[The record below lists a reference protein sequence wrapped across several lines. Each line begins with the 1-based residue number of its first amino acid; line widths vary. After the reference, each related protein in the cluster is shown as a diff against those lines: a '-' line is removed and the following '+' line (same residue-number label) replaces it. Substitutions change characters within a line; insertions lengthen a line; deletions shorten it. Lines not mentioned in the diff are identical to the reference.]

1 MTASDNWRQIAMA
14 EAVSNERYRWRMGAY
29 ARVLTVLTFA
39 FLAVGLVTVY
49 SASSIVAL
57 QTGHNGAYFML
68 RQLSG
73 MLLGLVAFGIAAKV
87 DAEKWYD
94 WAWPVMIVCLVM
106 LTIVVL
112 PFTVRIAPRI
122 HGARRFLFGASMQPS
137 ELAKLAVVIWTSM
150 LVVKKGDA
158 MRRLSKGLFPFL
170 VVVGLMD
177 TLVYVEPDLSSA
189 MFYTLIMGIIL
200 FAAGVRIGHFV
211 ALVVI
216 AIPALY
222 SRAEKLQYVVLRM
235 SAFFNPGI
243 SPHVDYQARQSLI
256 AIGSGGLWGVGFGQG
271 RQQYGFLPF
280 AYDDFIA
287 ATIGEER
294 GFIGLTIL
302 VIGYVIYA
310 YLGFQIARAARSKFQ
325 QLVAIGIVATV
336 VISAFL
342 HIGVTIGLL
351 PNTGLT
357 LPFVSYGRSN
367 MLLTLLLTGI
377 LVNIGSERERVIG
390 ERATN
395 PLMATEG

>member
-1 MTASDNWRQIAMA
+1 MA
-14 EAVSNERYRWRMGAY
+14 EVVANVRYRWRMGVE
-29 ARVLTVLTFA
+29 ARVLTALTLA
-39 FLAVGLVTVY
+39 FLAFGLVTVY

-57 QTGHNGAYFML
+57 QAGHNGAYYML

-73 MLLGLVAFGIAAKV
+73 IVMGLVLFGIAAKI

-94 WAWPVMIVCLVM
+94 WAWPVMIACLV
-106 LTIVVL
+106 LLLFVVL
-112 PFTVRIAPRI
+112 PFTVRWAPRV
-122 HGARRFLFGASMQPS
+122 HGARRYLFGSSMQPS
-137 ELAKLAVVIWTSM
+137 EISKLAIVTWTSM

-170 VVVGLMD
+170 VIVGLMD

-216 AIPALY
+216 AIPVLY
-222 SRAEKLQYVVLRM
+222 TRAEKLQYVVLRM
-235 SAFFNPGI
+235 SAFFNPGA
-243 SPHVDYQARQSLI
+243 SPHIDYQARQSLI
-256 AIGSGGLWGVGFGQG
+256 AIGSGGLFGVGFGQG

-287 ATIGEER
+287 ANIGEER
-294 GFIGLTIL
+294 GFIGLSVLIL
-302 VIGYVIYA
+302 GFVLYG
-310 YLGFQIARAARSKFQ
+310 YLGFRIAKLARSRFQ
-325 QLVAIGIVATV
+325 ELVAVGIVATV

-357 LPFVSYGRSN
+357 LPFISYGRSN
-367 MLLTLLLTGI
+367 MVLTLLLTGI

-390 ERATN
+390 EGATN
-395 PLMATEG
+395 PLLSTEE

>member
-1 MTASDNWRQIAMA
+1 MSV
-14 EAVSNERYRWRMGAY
+14 E
-29 ARVLTVLTFA
+29 ARVLTVLTLA
-39 FLAVGLVTVY
+39 FLAFGLVTVY

-57 QTGHNGAYFML
+57 QAGHNGAYYML

-73 MLLGLVAFGIAAKV
+73 MVIGLIVFAIATKI

-94 WAWPVMIVCLVM
+94 WAWPVMILCLVL
-106 LTIVVL
+106 LTFVVL
-112 PFTVRIAPRI
+112 PFTVRWAPRV
-122 HGARRFLFGASMQPS
+122 HGARRYLFGSSMQPS
-137 ELAKLAVVIWTSM
+137 EIAKLAVVIWTSM

-170 VVVGLMD
+170 VIVGLMD
-177 TLVYVEPDLSSA
+177 VLVYVEPDLSSA
-189 MFYTLIMGIIL
+189 MFYTLIMSLIL

-216 AIPALY
+216 AIPVLY
-222 SRAEKLQYVVLRM
+222 TRAEKLQYVVLRM
-235 SAFFNPGI
+235 SAFFNPGT
-243 SPHVDYQARQSLI
+243 SPHIDYQARQSLI
-256 AIGSGGLWGVGFGQG
+256 AIGSGGLFGVGFGQG

-287 ATIGEER
+287 ANIGEER
-294 GFIGLTIL
+294 GFLGLTIL
-302 VIGYVIYA
+302 ILAFVLYA
-310 YLGFQIARAARSKFQ
+310 YLGFRIARVARSKFQ

-357 LPFVSYGRSN
+357 LPFISYGRSN
-367 MLLTLLLTGI
+367 MLLTLVLTGI
-377 LVNIGSERERVIG
+377 LVNIGSERERVMG
-390 ERATN
+390 EGATN
-395 PLMATEG
+395 PLLAPEQ

>member
-1 MTASDNWRQIAMA
+1 M
-14 EAVSNERYRWRMGAY
+14 
-29 ARVLTVLTFA
+29 LTVLTLA
-39 FLAVGLVTVY
+39 FLAFGLVTVY

-57 QTGHNGAYFML
+57 QAGHNGAYYML

-73 MLLGLVAFGIAAKV
+73 MVIGLIVFAIATKI

-94 WAWPVMIVCLVM
+94 WAWPVMILCLVL
-106 LTIVVL
+106 LTFVVL
-112 PFTVRIAPRI
+112 PFTVRWAPRV
-122 HGARRFLFGASMQPS
+122 HGARRYLFGSSMQPS
-137 ELAKLAVVIWTSM
+137 EIAKLAVVIWTSM

-170 VVVGLMD
+170 VIVGLMD
-177 TLVYVEPDLSSA
+177 VLVYVEPDLSSA
-189 MFYTLIMGIIL
+189 MFYTLIMSLIL

-216 AIPALY
+216 AIPVLY
-222 SRAEKLQYVVLRM
+222 TRAEKLQYVVLRM
-235 SAFFNPGI
+235 SAFFNPGT
-243 SPHVDYQARQSLI
+243 SPHIDYQARQSLI
-256 AIGSGGLWGVGFGQG
+256 AIGSGGLFGVGFGQG

-287 ATIGEER
+287 ANIGEER
-294 GFIGLTIL
+294 GFLGLTIL
-302 VIGYVIYA
+302 ILAFVLYA
-310 YLGFQIARAARSKFQ
+310 YLGFRIARVARSKFQ

-357 LPFVSYGRSN
+357 LPFISYGRSN
-367 MLLTLLLTGI
+367 MLLTLVLTGI
-377 LVNIGSERERVIG
+377 LVNIGSERERVMG
-390 ERATN
+390 EGATN
-395 PLMATEG
+395 PLLAPEQ

>member
-1 MTASDNWRQIAMA
+1 
-14 EAVSNERYRWRMGAY
+14 MGVY
-29 ARVLTVLTFA
+29 ARVLTILTLA
-39 FLAVGLVTVY
+39 FLALGLVTVY
-49 SASSIVAL
+49 SASSIVAA

-68 RQLSG
+68 RQLAG
-73 MLLGLVAFGIAAKV
+73 MLVGLACFAVAAKV

-94 WAWPVMIVCLVM
+94 WAWPIMIISLLL

-112 PFTVRIAPRI
+112 PFTIRIAPRI
-122 HGARRFLFGASMQPS
+122 HGARRFLFGSSVQPS
-137 ELAKLAVVIWTSM
+137 EIAKMAVIVWTSM

-170 VVVGLMD
+170 VIVGLMD
-177 TLVYVEPDLSSA
+177 GLVYVEPDLSSA

-235 SAFFNPGI
+235 SAFFNPGVT
-243 SPHVDYQARQSLI
+243 PHVDYQARQSLI

-294 GFIGLTIL
+294 GFIGMTLL

-325 QLVAIGIVATV
+325 QLVAVGIVATV
-336 VISAFL
+336 VVSAFL

-357 LPFVSYGRSN
+357 LPFISYGRSN
-367 MLLTLLLTGI
+367 LLLTLLLTGI
-377 LVNIGSERERVIG
+377 LVNIGSEKERVLG
-390 ERATN
+390 EGATD
-395 PLMATEG
+395 PLMALDG

>member
-1 MTASDNWRQIAMA
+1 MA
-14 EAVSNERYRWRMGAY
+14 EVMSNVRYRWRMSVN
-29 ARVLTVLTFA
+29 ARMLTVVTLM
-39 FLAVGLVTVY
+39 FLAGGLVTVY

-73 MLLGLVAFGIAAKV
+73 MLLGLVGFGVAAKI

-94 WAWPVMIVCLVM
+94 WAWPIMIGCLV
-106 LTIVVL
+106 LLAIVVL

-122 HGARRFLFGASMQPS
+122 HGARRFLFGSSMQPS
-137 ELAKLAVVIWTSM
+137 EIAKLAVVIWTSM

-170 VVVGLMD
+170 VIVGLMD
-177 TLVYVEPDLSSA
+177 VLVYVEPDLSSA

-235 SAFFNPGI
+235 SAFFNPGVT
-243 SPHVDYQARQSLI
+243 PHIDYQARQSLI

-294 GFIGLTIL
+294 GFIGMLALIL
-302 VIGYVIYA
+302 GYVIYA
-310 YLGFQIARAARSKFQ
+310 YLGFQIARAARSRFQ
-325 QLVAIGIVATV
+325 QLVAVGIVATV

-367 MLLTLLLTGI
+367 LILTLLLTGI
-377 LVNIGSERERVIG
+377 LVNIGSERERVMG

-395 PLMATEG
+395 PLLTAEQ

>member
-1 MTASDNWRQIAMA
+1 MS
-14 EAVSNERYRWRMGAY
+14 EVVSNVRYRWRMGAY
-29 ARVLTVLTFA
+29 ARLLTVLTLA
-39 FLAVGLVTVY
+39 FLALGLVTVY

-73 MLLGLVAFGIAAKV
+73 MLLGMIAFSVAAKV
-87 DAEKWYD
+87 DAEKWYE
-94 WAWPVMIVCLVM
+94 WAWPIMIVCLI
-106 LTIVVL
+106 LLAIVVL
-112 PFTVRIAPRI
+112 PFTARIAPRI

-137 ELAKLAVVIWTSM
+137 EVAKLAVVVWTSM

-170 VVVGLMD
+170 LVVGLMD
-177 TLVYVEPDLSSA
+177 ALVYVEPDLSSA

-216 AIPALY
+216 AIPLLY

-235 SAFFNPGI
+235 SAFFNPGV

-294 GFIGLTIL
+294 GFIGLTVL
-302 VIGYVIYA
+302 LIGFVIYA

-325 QLVAIGIVATV
+325 QLVAVGIVSTV

-342 HIGVTIGLL
+342 HVGVTIGLL

-377 LVNIGSERERVIG
+377 LVNIGSERERMIG

-395 PLMATEG
+395 PLMASEG

>member
-1 MTASDNWRQIAMA
+1 MA
-14 EAVSNERYRWRMGAY
+14 EAVSNVRYRWRMTWE
-29 ARVLTVLTFA
+29 ARVLASLTLA

-49 SASSIVAL
+49 SASMIVA
-57 QTGHNGAYFML
+57 QQSGHNGAYFML

-73 MLLGLVAFGIAAKV
+73 MALGLVVFAVASKT
-87 DAEKWYD
+87 DAEKWYA
-94 WAWPVMIVCLVM
+94 WAWPIMIVSLVL

-112 PFTVRIAPRI
+112 PFTLRIAPRI

-137 ELAKLAVVIWTSM
+137 EMAKLAVIIWTAM
-150 LVVKKGDA
+150 LVVKKGDS

-177 TLVYVEPDLSSA
+177 ALVYVEPDLSSA

-211 ALVVI
+211 ALVII

-235 SAFFNPGI
+235 SAFFNPGAA
-243 SPHVDYQARQSLI
+243 PHVDYQARQSLI
-256 AIGSGGLWGVGFGQG
+256 AVGSGGLWGVGLGQG

-294 GFIGLTIL
+294 GFIGLALLI
-302 VIGYVIYA
+302 IGFVIYA
-310 YLGFQIARAARSKFQ
+310 YLGFRIARVARSKFQ
-325 QLVAIGIVATV
+325 QLVAVGIVTTV

-357 LPFVSYGRSN
+357 LPFFSYGRSS
-367 MLLTLLLTGI
+367 MLLTLGLTGI
-377 LVNIGSERERVIG
+377 LINIGSERQKVVG

-395 PLMATEG
+395 PLLTAEQ

>member
-1 MTASDNWRQIAMA
+1 
-14 EAVSNERYRWRMGAY
+14 MGVD
-29 ARVLTVLTFA
+29 ARLLTVLTLI
-39 FLAVGLVTVY
+39 FLAFGLVTVY

-57 QTGHNGAYFML
+57 QNGHNGAYFML

-73 MLLGLVAFGIAAKV
+73 MLLGLVAFGVAAKV

-94 WAWPVMIVCLVM
+94 WAWPVMIVCLLL
-106 LTIVVL
+106 LTFVVL
-112 PFTVRIAPRI
+112 PFTVRWAPRV
-122 HGARRFLFGASMQPS
+122 HGARRYLFASSMQPS
-137 ELAKLAVVIWTSM
+137 EIAKLAVVIWTSM

-177 TLVYVEPDLSSA
+177 VLVYVEPDLSSA
-189 MFYTLIMGIIL
+189 MFYTLLMGIIL

-216 AIPALY
+216 AIPVLY
-222 SRAEKLQYVVLRM
+222 TRAEKLQYVVLRM
-235 SAFFNPGI
+235 SAFFNPGV
-243 SPHVDYQARQSLI
+243 SPHVNYQARQSLI
-256 AIGSGGLWGVGFGQG
+256 AIGSGGVWGVGFGQG

-287 ATIGEER
+287 ANIGEER
-294 GFIGLTIL
+294 GFIGLTLLIL
-302 VIGYVIYA
+302 AFVAYA
-310 YLGFQIARAARSKFQ
+310 YLGFRIARAARSKFQ
-325 QLVAIGIVATV
+325 QLVAVGVVSTV

-357 LPFVSYGRSN
+357 LPFISYGRSN
-367 MLLTLLLTGI
+367 MLLTLILTGI

-395 PLMATEG
+395 PLVTAEG

>member
-1 MTASDNWRQIAMA
+1 MA
-14 EAVSNERYRWRMGAY
+14 EAVSNVRYRWRMGVY
-29 ARVLTVLTFA
+29 ARVLTVVTLA

-49 SASSIVAL
+49 SASSIVAT

-73 MLLGLVAFGIAAKV
+73 MLLGLIAFGVAAKI

-94 WAWPVMIVCLVM
+94 WAWPIMIVSLILLAV
-106 LTIVVL
+106 VVL

-122 HGARRFLFGASMQPS
+122 HGARRFLFGSSMQPS
-137 ELAKLAVVIWTSM
+137 EIAKLAVVIWTSM

-177 TLVYVEPDLSSA
+177 MLVYVEPDLSSA

-235 SAFFNPGI
+235 SAFFNPGV

-294 GFIGLTIL
+294 GFLGLLIL
-302 VIGYVIYA
+302 VIGFVIYA

-325 QLVAIGIVATV
+325 QLVAVGIVATV

-377 LVNIGSERERVIG
+377 LINIGSERERVIG

>member
-1 MTASDNWRQIAMA
+1 MSDV
-14 EAVSNERYRWRMGAY
+14 VSNVRYRWRMGVD
-29 ARVLTVLTFA
+29 ARLLTVLTLI
-39 FLAVGLVTVY
+39 FLAFGLVTVY

-57 QTGHNGAYFML
+57 QNGHNGAYFML

-73 MLLGLVAFGIAAKV
+73 MLLGLVAFGVAAKV

-94 WAWPVMIVCLVM
+94 WAWPVMIVCLLL
-106 LTIVVL
+106 LTFVVL
-112 PFTVRIAPRI
+112 PFTVRWAPRV
-122 HGARRFLFGASMQPS
+122 HGARRYLFASSMQPS
-137 ELAKLAVVIWTSM
+137 EIAKLAVVIWTSM

-177 TLVYVEPDLSSA
+177 VLVYVEPDLSSA
-189 MFYTLIMGIIL
+189 MFYTLLMGIIL

-216 AIPALY
+216 AIPVLY
-222 SRAEKLQYVVLRM
+222 TRAEKLQYVVLRM
-235 SAFFNPGI
+235 SAFFNPGV
-243 SPHVDYQARQSLI
+243 SPHVNYQARQSLI
-256 AIGSGGLWGVGFGQG
+256 AIGSGGVWGVGFGQG

-287 ATIGEER
+287 ANIGEER
-294 GFIGLTIL
+294 GFIGLTLLIL
-302 VIGYVIYA
+302 AFVAYA
-310 YLGFQIARAARSKFQ
+310 YLGFRIARAARSKFQ
-325 QLVAIGIVATV
+325 QLVAVGVVSTV

-357 LPFVSYGRSN
+357 LPFISYGRSN
-367 MLLTLLLTGI
+367 MLLTLILTGI

-395 PLMATEG
+395 PLVTAEG

>member
-1 MTASDNWRQIAMA
+1 MAMS
-14 EAVSNERYRWRMGAY
+14 EAAAHVRYRWRMGWE
-29 ARVLTVLTFA
+29 ARVLTVLSFI
-39 FLAVGLVTVY
+39 FLALGLVTVY

-73 MLLGLVAFGIAAKV
+73 MVLGLIAFGIAAKF
-87 DAEKWYD
+87 DAERWYG
-94 WAWPVMIVCLVM
+94 WAWPIMIVCLALLIFV
-106 LTIVVL
+106 IL
-112 PFTVRIAPRI
+112 PFTVRWAPRI
-122 HGARRFLFGASMQPS
+122 HGARRYLFASSMQPS
-137 ELAKLAVVIWTSM
+137 EMAKLAVVIWTSM

-170 VVVGLMD
+170 VVVGFMD
-177 TLVYVEPDLSSA
+177 VLVYVEPDLSSA

-211 ALVVI
+211 ALVAI

-235 SAFFNPGI
+235 SAFFNPGAA
-243 SPHVDYQARQSLI
+243 PHVDYQARQSLI
-256 AIGSGGLWGVGFGQG
+256 AIGSGGFLGVGFGQG

-294 GFIGLTIL
+294 GFLGMTLLIL
-302 VIGYVIYA
+302 AFVFYA
-310 YLGFQIARAARSKFQ
+310 YLGFRIARAARSKFQ
-325 QLVAIGIVATV
+325 QLLAVGIVATV

-357 LPFVSYGRSN
+357 LPFISYGRSN
-367 MLLTLLLTGI
+367 MLLTLLMTGI
-377 LVNIGSERERVIG
+377 LINIGSERERVIG
-390 ERATN
+390 EGATN
-395 PLMATEG
+395 PLVVSEA

>member
-1 MTASDNWRQIAMA
+1 M
-14 EAVSNERYRWRMGAY
+14 
-29 ARVLTVLTFA
+29 
-39 FLAVGLVTVY
+39 Y

-57 QTGHNGAYFML
+57 QAGHNGAYYML

-73 MLLGLVAFGIAAKV
+73 MVIGLIVFAIAAKI

-94 WAWPVMIVCLVM
+94 WAWPVMILCLVL
-106 LTIVVL
+106 LTFVVL
-112 PFTVRIAPRI
+112 PFTVRWAPRV
-122 HGARRFLFGASMQPS
+122 HGARRYLFGSSMQPS
-137 ELAKLAVVIWTSM
+137 EISKLAVVIWTSM

-170 VVVGLMD
+170 VIVGLMD
-177 TLVYVEPDLSSA
+177 LLVYVEPDLSSA
-189 MFYTLIMGIIL
+189 MFYTLIMSLIL
-200 FAAGVRIGHFV
+200 FAAGVRVGHFV

-216 AIPALY
+216 AIPVLY
-222 SRAEKLQYVVLRM
+222 TRAEKLQYVVLRM
-235 SAFFNPGI
+235 SAFFNPGT
-243 SPHVDYQARQSLI
+243 SPHIDYQARQSLI
-256 AIGSGGLWGVGFGQG
+256 AIGSGGLFGVGFGQG

-287 ATIGEER
+287 ANIGEER
-294 GFIGLTIL
+294 GFIGLTLLIL
-302 VIGYVIYA
+302 AFVLYA
-310 YLGFQIARAARSKFQ
+310 YLGFRIARLARSKFQ

-357 LPFVSYGRSN
+357 LPFISYGRSN

-390 ERATN
+390 EGATN
-395 PLMATEG
+395 PLLAPEG

>member
-1 MTASDNWRQIAMA
+1 
-14 EAVSNERYRWRMGAY
+14 MGVD
-29 ARVLTVLTFA
+29 ARLLTVLTLA
-39 FLAVGLVTVY
+39 FLALGLVTVY

-57 QTGHNGAYFML
+57 QAGHNGAYYML

-73 MLLGLVAFGIAAKV
+73 ILLGLVAFGIAAKV
-87 DAEKWYD
+87 DAERWYRL
-94 WAWPVMIVCLVM
+94 AWPLMIGALILLV
-106 LTIVVL
+106 IVVL
-112 PFTVRIAPRI
+112 PFTARIAPRI

-137 ELAKLAVVIWTSM
+137 EMAKFPLIIWTSM

-170 VVVGLMD
+170 VIVGLMD
-177 TLVYVEPDLSSA
+177 ALVYVEPDLSSA

-211 ALVVI
+211 ALVII

-235 SAFFNPGI
+235 SAFFNPGA
-243 SPHVDYQARQSLI
+243 SPHVNYQSHQSLI

-287 ATIGEER
+287 ANIGEER
-294 GFIGLTIL
+294 GFVGLTLL
-302 VIGYVIYA
+302 VIGFALYA
-310 YLGFQIARAARSKFQ
+310 YLGFRIARTARSKFQ
-325 QLVAIGIVATV
+325 ELVAVGIVCTV

-342 HIGVTIGLL
+342 HIGVSIGLL
-351 PNTGLT
+351 PNTGLA

-367 MLLTLLLTGI
+367 MLLILLITGI
-377 LVNIGSERERVIG
+377 LVNIGSERERVVG
-390 ERATN
+390 EGATN
-395 PLMATEG
+395 PLIATEQ

>member
-1 MTASDNWRQIAMA
+1 MA
-14 EAVSNERYRWRMGAY
+14 EAVQHVRYRWHMTWE
-29 ARVLTVLTFA
+29 ARVLTMLTLVLLA
-39 FLAVGLVTVY
+39 FGLVTVY

-57 QTGHNGAYFML
+57 QAGHNGAYYML

-73 MLLGLVAFGIAAKV
+73 IVLGLVFFAVAAKT

-94 WAWPVMIVCLVM
+94 WAWPVMIGCLILLVV
-106 LTIVVL
+106 VVL
-112 PFTVRIAPRI
+112 PFTVRWAPRI
-122 HGARRFLFGASMQPS
+122 HGARRYLFGGSVQPS
-137 ELAKLAVVIWTSM
+137 ELAKLAVIVWTAM

-170 VVVGLMD
+170 VIVGLMD

-211 ALVVI
+211 ALVAI

-222 SRAEKLQYVVLRM
+222 SKAEKLQYVMLRM
-235 SAFFNPGI
+235 TAFFNPGVT
-243 SPHVDYQARQSLI
+243 PHVDYQARQSLI
-256 AIGSGGLWGVGFGQG
+256 AIGSGGLLGVGFGQG

-287 ATIGEER
+287 ANIGEER
-294 GFIGLTIL
+294 GFIGLALL
-302 VIGYVIYA
+302 VLGFAAYA
-310 YLGFQIARAARSKFQ
+310 YLGFRIARAARSKFQ
-325 QLVAIGIVATV
+325 QLVAVGIVATV

-351 PNTGLT
+351 PNTGLA
-357 LPFVSYGRSN
+357 LPFVSYGRSS

-390 ERATN
+390 EGATN
-395 PLMATEG
+395 PLRTAEQ

>member
-1 MTASDNWRQIAMA
+1 MA
-14 EAVSNERYRWRMGAY
+14 EAVANVRYRWRMGVY
-29 ARVLTVLTFA
+29 ARVLTIVTFA
-39 FLAVGLVTVY
+39 FLAGGLVTVY

-57 QTGHNGAYFML
+57 QAGHNGAYFML

-73 MLLGLVAFGIAAKV
+73 ILLGLVAFGVAAKV

-94 WAWPVMIVCLVM
+94 WAWPVMICCLIM
-106 LTIVVL
+106 LIIVVL

-137 ELAKLAVVIWTSM
+137 EISKLAVVIWTSM

-235 SAFFNPGI
+235 SAFFNPGV

-256 AIGSGGLWGVGFGQG
+256 AIGSGGWWGVGFGQG

-302 VIGYVIYA
+302 IVGFVIYG
-310 YLGFQIARAARSKFQ
+310 YLGLQIARAARSKFQ
-325 QLVAIGIVATV
+325 QLVAIGVVATV

-351 PNTGLT
+351 PNTGLS

>member
-1 MTASDNWRQIAMA
+1 MS
-14 EAVSNERYRWRMGAY
+14 EAVSNVRYRWRMGVD
-29 ARVLTVLTFA
+29 ARLLTVLTLI
-39 FLAVGLVTVY
+39 FLAFGLVTVY

-73 MLLGLVAFGIAAKV
+73 MLLGLVAFGVAAKV
-87 DAEKWYD
+87 DAEKWYKC
-94 WAWPVMIVCLVM
+94 AWPIMIFCLVM
-106 LTIVVL
+106 LAIVVL

-122 HGARRFLFGASMQPS
+122 HGARRFLFGSSMQPS
-137 ELAKLAVVIWTSM
+137 EFAKLAVVIWTSM

-177 TLVYVEPDLSSA
+177 ALVYVEPDLSSA

-235 SAFFNPGI
+235 SAFFNPGV
-243 SPHVDYQARQSLI
+243 SPHVNYQSHQSLI

-287 ATIGEER
+287 ANIGEER
-294 GFIGLTIL
+294 GFVGLTLL
-302 VIGYVIYA
+302 VLGFMAYA
-310 YLGFQIARAARSKFQ
+310 YLGFRIARAARSKFQ
-325 QLVAIGIVATV
+325 QLVAVGIVATV

-357 LPFVSYGRSN
+357 LPFISYGRSN

-377 LVNIGSERERVIG
+377 LVNIGSERERVMG
-390 ERATN
+390 EGATN
-395 PLMATEG
+395 PLVATEG

>member
-1 MTASDNWRQIAMA
+1 MSV
-14 EAVSNERYRWRMGAY
+14 E
-29 ARVLTVLTFA
+29 ARVLTVLTLA
-39 FLAVGLVTVY
+39 FLAFGLVTVY

-57 QTGHNGAYFML
+57 QAGHNGAYYML

-73 MLLGLVAFGIAAKV
+73 MVIGLIVFAIATKI

-94 WAWPVMIVCLVM
+94 WAWPVMILCLVL
-106 LTIVVL
+106 LTFVVL
-112 PFTVRIAPRI
+112 PFTVRWAPRV
-122 HGARRFLFGASMQPS
+122 HGARRYLFGSSMQPS
-137 ELAKLAVVIWTSM
+137 EIAKLAVVIWTSM

-170 VVVGLMD
+170 VIVGLMD
-177 TLVYVEPDLSSA
+177 VLVYVEPDLSSA
-189 MFYTLIMGIIL
+189 MFYTLIMSLIL

-216 AIPALY
+216 AIPVLY
-222 SRAEKLQYVVLRM
+222 TRAEKLQYVVLRM
-235 SAFFNPGI
+235 SAFFNPGT
-243 SPHVDYQARQSLI
+243 SPHIDYQARQSLI
-256 AIGSGGLWGVGFGQG
+256 AIGSGGLFGGGFGQG

-287 ATIGEER
+287 ANIGEER
-294 GFIGLTIL
+294 GFLGLTIL
-302 VIGYVIYA
+302 ILAFVLYA
-310 YLGFQIARAARSKFQ
+310 YLGFRIARVARSKFQ

-357 LPFVSYGRSN
+357 LPFISYGRSN
-367 MLLTLLLTGI
+367 MLLTLVLTGI
-377 LVNIGSERERVIG
+377 LVNIGSERERVMG
-390 ERATN
+390 EGATN
-395 PLMATEG
+395 PLLAPEQ

>member
-1 MTASDNWRQIAMA
+1 MA
-14 EAVSNERYRWRMGAY
+14 EAVSNVRYRWRMGVY
-29 ARVLTVLTFA
+29 ARVLTILTLA
-39 FLAVGLVTVY
+39 FLALGLVTVY
-49 SASSIVAL
+49 SASSIVAA

-68 RQLSG
+68 RQLAG
-73 MLLGLVAFGIAAKV
+73 MLVGLVCFAVAAKV

-94 WAWPVMIVCLVM
+94 WAWPIMIISL
-106 LTIVVL
+106 LLLAIVVL
-112 PFTVRIAPRI
+112 PFTIRIAPRI
-122 HGARRFLFGASMQPS
+122 HGARRFLFGSSVQPS
-137 ELAKLAVVIWTSM
+137 EIAKLAVIVWTSM

-170 VVVGLMD
+170 VIVGLMD
-177 TLVYVEPDLSSA
+177 VLVYVEPDLSSA

-235 SAFFNPGI
+235 SAFFNPGVT
-243 SPHVDYQARQSLI
+243 PHVDYQARQSLI

-294 GFIGLTIL
+294 GFIGMTLL

-325 QLVAIGIVATV
+325 QLVAVGIVATV
-336 VISAFL
+336 VVSAFL

-357 LPFVSYGRSN
+357 LPFISYGRSN
-367 MLLTLLLTGI
+367 LLLTLLLTGI
-377 LVNIGSERERVIG
+377 LVNIGSEKERVLG
-390 ERATN
+390 EGATN
-395 PLMATEG
+395 PLMALDG

>member
-1 MTASDNWRQIAMA
+1 MS
-14 EAVSNERYRWRMGAY
+14 EVVSNVRYRWRMGVD
-29 ARVLTVLTFA
+29 ARLLTVLTLI
-39 FLAVGLVTVY
+39 FLAFGLVTVY

-57 QTGHNGAYFML
+57 QNGHNGAYFML

-73 MLLGLVAFGIAAKV
+73 MLLGLVAFGVAAKV

-94 WAWPVMIVCLVM
+94 WAWPVMIVCLLL
-106 LTIVVL
+106 LTFVVL
-112 PFTVRIAPRI
+112 PFTVRWAPRV
-122 HGARRFLFGASMQPS
+122 HGARRYLFASSMQPS
-137 ELAKLAVVIWTSM
+137 EIAKLAVVIWTSM

-177 TLVYVEPDLSSA
+177 VLVYVEPDLSSA
-189 MFYTLIMGIIL
+189 MFYTLLMGIIL

-216 AIPALY
+216 AIPVLY
-222 SRAEKLQYVVLRM
+222 TRAEKLQYVVLRM
-235 SAFFNPGI
+235 SAFFNPGV
-243 SPHVDYQARQSLI
+243 SPHVNYQARQSLI
-256 AIGSGGLWGVGFGQG
+256 AIGSGGVWGVGFGQG

-287 ATIGEER
+287 ANIGEER
-294 GFIGLTIL
+294 GFIGLTLLIL
-302 VIGYVIYA
+302 AFVAYA
-310 YLGFQIARAARSKFQ
+310 YLGFRIARAARSKFQ
-325 QLVAIGIVATV
+325 QLVAVGVVSTV

-357 LPFVSYGRSN
+357 LPFISYGRSN
-367 MLLTLLLTGI
+367 MLLTLILTGI

-395 PLMATEG
+395 PLVTAEG

>member
-1 MTASDNWRQIAMA
+1 
-14 EAVSNERYRWRMGAY
+14 MGVY
-29 ARVLTVLTFA
+29 ARVLTVLTLA
-39 FLAVGLVTVY
+39 FLALGLVTVY
-49 SASSIVAL
+49 SASNIVAA

-68 RQLSG
+68 RQLAG
-73 MLLGLVAFGIAAKV
+73 MLVGLVAFGVAAKV

-94 WAWPVMIVCLVM
+94 WAWPIMIASLV
-106 LTIVVL
+106 LLAIVVL
-112 PFTVRIAPRI
+112 PFTIRIAPRI
-122 HGARRFLFGASMQPS
+122 HGARRFLFGSSVQPS
-137 ELAKLAVVIWTSM
+137 EIAKLAVITWTSM

-170 VVVGLMD
+170 VIVGLMD
-177 TLVYVEPDLSSA
+177 ALVYVEPDLSSA

-235 SAFFNPGI
+235 SAFFNPGLT
-243 SPHVDYQARQSLI
+243 PHVDYQARQSLI

-302 VIGYVIYA
+302 VAGYVIYA

-325 QLVAIGIVATV
+325 QLVAVGIVATV

-367 MLLTLLLTGI
+367 LLLTLLLTGI
-377 LVNIGSERERVIG
+377 LVNIGSERERVMG
-390 ERATN
+390 EGATN
-395 PLMATEG
+395 PLMAVDR

>member
-1 MTASDNWRQIAMA
+1 MA
-14 EAVSNERYRWRMGAY
+14 EAVANVRYRWRMGVY
-29 ARVLTVLTFA
+29 ARVLTIVTFA
-39 FLAVGLVTVY
+39 FLAGGLVTVY

-73 MLLGLVAFGIAAKV
+73 ILLGLVAFGVAAKV

-94 WAWPVMIVCLVM
+94 WAWPVMICCLIM
-106 LTIVVL
+106 LIIVVL

-137 ELAKLAVVIWTSM
+137 EISKLAVVIWTSM

-235 SAFFNPGI
+235 SAFFNPGV

-256 AIGSGGLWGVGFGQG
+256 AIGSGGWWGVGFGQG

-302 VIGYVIYA
+302 IVGFVIYG
-310 YLGFQIARAARSKFQ
+310 YLGLQIARAARSKFQ
-325 QLVAIGIVATV
+325 QLVAIGVVATV

-351 PNTGLT
+351 PNTGLS

>member
-1 MTASDNWRQIAMA
+1 MA
-14 EAVSNERYRWRMGAY
+14 EAVSNVRYRWHMSVN
-29 ARVLTVLTFA
+29 ARLLTVLTLM
-39 FLAVGLVTVY
+39 FLAGGLVTVY

-57 QTGHNGAYFML
+57 QSGHNGAYFML

-73 MLLGLVAFGIAAKV
+73 ILLGLIGFGIAAKV

-94 WAWPVMIVCLVM
+94 WAWPIMIACLI
-106 LTIVVL
+106 LLAIVVL

-122 HGARRFLFGASMQPS
+122 HGARRFLFGSSMQPS
-137 ELAKLAVVIWTSM
+137 EIAKLALIVWTSM

-170 VVVGLMD
+170 VIVGLMD
-177 TLVYVEPDLSSA
+177 VLVYVEPDLSSA

-235 SAFFNPGI
+235 SAFFNPGVT
-243 SPHVDYQARQSLI
+243 PHVDYQARQSLI

-294 GFIGLTIL
+294 GFIGMLLLI
-302 VIGYVIYA
+302 IGYVIYA
-310 YLGFQIARAARSKFQ
+310 YLGMQIARAARSKFQ

-367 MLLTLLLTGI
+367 MILTLLLTGI
-377 LVNIGSERERVIG
+377 LVNIGSERERVMG

-395 PLMATEG
+395 PLLTGDL

>member
-1 MTASDNWRQIAMA
+1 
-14 EAVSNERYRWRMGAY
+14 MGVE
-29 ARVLTVLTFA
+29 ARVLTALTLA
-39 FLAVGLVTVY
+39 FLAFGLVTVY

-57 QTGHNGAYFML
+57 QAGHNGAYYML

-73 MLLGLVAFGIAAKV
+73 IVMGLVLFGIAAKI

-94 WAWPVMIVCLVM
+94 WAWPVMIACLV
-106 LTIVVL
+106 LLLFVVL
-112 PFTVRIAPRI
+112 PFTVRWAPRV
-122 HGARRFLFGASMQPS
+122 HGARRYLFGSSMQPS
-137 ELAKLAVVIWTSM
+137 EISKLAIVTWTSM

-170 VVVGLMD
+170 VIVGLMD

-216 AIPALY
+216 AIPVLY
-222 SRAEKLQYVVLRM
+222 TRAEKLQYVVLRM
-235 SAFFNPGI
+235 SAFFNPGA
-243 SPHVDYQARQSLI
+243 SPHIDYQARQSLI
-256 AIGSGGLWGVGFGQG
+256 AIGSGGLFGVGFGQG

-287 ATIGEER
+287 ANIGEER
-294 GFIGLTIL
+294 GFIGLSVLIL
-302 VIGYVIYA
+302 GFVLYG
-310 YLGFQIARAARSKFQ
+310 YLGFRIAKLARSRFQ
-325 QLVAIGIVATV
+325 ELVAVGIVATV

-357 LPFVSYGRSN
+357 LPFISYGRSN
-367 MLLTLLLTGI
+367 MVLTLLLTGI

-390 ERATN
+390 EGATN
-395 PLMATEG
+395 PLLSTEE